1 MMGNMRNGKNGYE
14 NELNTDLINI
24 GTVYSRSSETERA
37 IGNDIA
43 TSVLYLSVDV
53 AGLYFIHAQA
63 TFKSNKIGLRRAEI
77 RDAQAVGVYGVVQTG
92 ASGSGSTVLQVFSV
106 SPIHLT
112 SGGIIH
118 LVLHQ
123 NSGAELN
130 VNHMYVSAIRL
141 K

>member
-1 MMGNMRNGKNGYE
+1 M
-14 NELNTDLINI
+14 INI
-24 GTVYSRSSETERA
+24 GTVYSGSSETERA
-37 IGNDIA
+37 IENNIA

-63 TFKSNKIGLRRAEI
+63 TFESNKVGLRRAEI
-77 RDAQAVGVYGVVQTG
+77 RDAQAVGVYGAVHTD
-92 ASGSGSTVLQVFSV
+92 ASDSGSTVLQVFSV
-106 SPIHLT
+106 SPVHLT

-130 VNHMYVSAIRL
+130 VNYTYVSAVRL